1 MPISSP
7 QSNGMWSPASARS
20 ASKTL
25 SASTPPPWQRVAA
38 EALSDPAELC
48 RLLRLPP
55 TLADAARQAAGDF
68 PLWVPRSYL
77 SRIVPGNPR
86 DPLLVQVLPQA
97 EELASVPH
105 FQADPLG
112 EAETARGPGL
122 LWKYQG
128 RILIVTTAGCA
139 VHCRFCF
146 RRHFPTARLQPVADA
161 LGTVPVFVRRKR
173 DCPLPAPGW
182 SPAPGWE
189 PALRL
194 AAAEPSIEEIILSGG
209 DPLMLPDTQL
219 SYFAARLTEIAHVR
233 RLRVHSRL
241 PVMLPQRVNQDL
253 LGWLRGSRLTTI
265 LVIHVNHRAEID
277 EAVAA
282 ALGRLVDAGV
292 PVLAQSVLLRGVN
305 DDVQTLAELYGR
317 LIDLRVLP
325 YYLHQLDRVAGAAH
339 FEVSEARGIELIEQL
354 RTRLPGYAVP
364 RYVRETPGQPGKT
377 VLA

>member
-1 MPISSP
+1 MLRWTVMPISSP

-77 SRIVPGNPR
+77 SRIVPGNPGH
-86 DPLLVQVLPQA
+86 PLLVQVLPQA

-112 EAETARGPGL
+112 EADTVRGPGL

-161 LGTVPVFVRRKR
+161 GN
-173 DCPLPAPGW
+173 CPGFRPTKTACSLPPAPGC
-182 SPAPGWE
+182 SPAPGGSQPCGWRR
-189 PALRL
+189 PSPRSRRSSS
-194 AAAEPSIEEIILSGG
+194 AAAI
-209 DPLMLPDTQL
+209 
-219 SYFAARLTEIAHVR
+219 R
-233 RLRVHSRL
+233 
-241 PVMLPQRVNQDL
+241 
-253 LGWLRGSRLTTI
+253 
-265 LVIHVNHRAEID
+265 
-277 EAVAA
+277 
-282 ALGRLVDAGV
+282 
-292 PVLAQSVLLRGVN
+292 
-305 DDVQTLAELYGR
+305 
-317 LIDLRVLP
+317 
-325 YYLHQLDRVAGAAH
+325 
-339 FEVSEARGIELIEQL
+339 
-354 RTRLPGYAVP
+354 
-364 RYVRETPGQPGKT
+364 
-377 VLA
+377 